1 MNIDLSKSYVIG
13 LIAFLWAL
21 IFGLLLQL
29 FVLPNIFPDL
39 HAGNG
44 LLKGADWVVFHQIAV
59 ELAHKINETG
69 WDSWE
74 LRPFGQAPAGLAA
87 AMYSVSGISK
97 PFVYMP
103 INAILFAVAIAEMHR
118 LITYVTKENKY
129 TWVGV
134 LPLLLFPSSLMI
146 YGQLHKDM
154 FSITGVFLIFSTL
167 LLTSDQKG
175 WGAYLSFFLRTILG
189 LFLIWVVRP
198 YFMEVVSVAWVAGVS
213 ILVLWILWRR
223 PIQYK
228 RLLIIVIGMFFI
240 HQWFLSTSS
249 SQDYF
254 VPPTV
259 DSINSNAINSNAL
272 VKRLTI
278 TFDRLTWT
286 FPDRFDRVR
295 RNFINGYPHAAS
307 MIDSDV
313 RFYSVFDLIIY
324 SPRAI
329 QIGYLAPFPNMW
341 TAQGYNP
348 GSGIMRKI
356 SGIEMLI
363 AYVAFMAGFVGLII
377 NRKSDYILIIMSVL
391 IVSAVI
397 LVVQSTAIPNVGTLY
412 RMRLAPWHMTLGLS
426 LYFAFKAFVLPR
438 IKKDL

>member
-1 MNIDLSKSYVIG
+1 
-13 LIAFLWAL
+13 
-21 IFGLLLQL
+21 
-29 FVLPNIFPDL
+29 
-39 HAGNG
+39 
-44 LLKGADWVVFHQIAV
+44 
-59 ELAHKINETG
+59 
-69 WDSWE
+69 
-74 LRPFGQAPAGLAA
+74 
-87 AMYSVSGISK
+87 
-97 PFVYMP
+97 
-103 INAILFAVAIAEMHR
+103 
-118 LITYVTKENKY
+118 
-129 TWVGV
+129 
-134 LPLLLFPSSLMI
+134 
-146 YGQLHKDM
+146 
-154 FSITGVFLIFSTL
+154 
-167 LLTSDQKG
+167 
-175 WGAYLSFFLRTILG
+175 
-189 LFLIWVVRP
+189 
-198 YFMEVVSVAWVAGVS
+198 
-213 ILVLWILWRR
+213 
-223 PIQYK
+223 
-228 RLLIIVIGMFFI
+228 
-240 HQWFLSTSS
+240 
-249 SQDYF
+249 
-254 VPPTV
+254 
-259 DSINSNAINSNAL
+259 
-272 VKRLTI
+272 
-278 TFDRLTWT
+278 
-286 FPDRFDRVR
+286 
-295 RNFINGYPHAAS
+295 

>member
-1 MNIDLSKSYVIG
+1 
-13 LIAFLWAL
+13 
-21 IFGLLLQL
+21 
-29 FVLPNIFPDL
+29 
-39 HAGNG
+39 
-44 LLKGADWVVFHQIAV
+44 VFHQIAV

-103 INAILFAVAIAEMHR
+103 INAILFAVAVAEMHR
-118 LITYVTKENKY
+118 FISYVTKENKY

-259 DSINSNAINSNAL
+259 DSINSNAINSNAINSNAINSNAINSNAINSNAINSNAINSNAL